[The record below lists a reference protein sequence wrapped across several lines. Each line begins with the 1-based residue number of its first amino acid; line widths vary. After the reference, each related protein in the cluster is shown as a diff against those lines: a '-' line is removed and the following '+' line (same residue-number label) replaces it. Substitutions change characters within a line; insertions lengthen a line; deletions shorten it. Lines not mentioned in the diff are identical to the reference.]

1 MSQELVKNKDA
12 HTAPTR
18 QSAQQ
23 DRQIRYPSVDISE
36 RENEFVI
43 EADMP
48 GVREENID
56 IQFHQ
61 GELIIHGKV
70 EVPQKAD
77 DNYRFRQFELTD
89 FHRVFRIGESV
100 ESANISAHC
109 TDGVLIVRLPKAE
122 KLRPRKIDVA
132 RK

>member
-1 MSQELVKNKDA
+1 MSQTLVKNQDA
-12 HTAPTR
+12 HVAAR
-18 QSAQQ
+18 QPLQQ
-23 DRQIRYPSVDISE
+23 DRQNRCPSVDISE
-36 RENEFVI
+36 RKDEFVI

-61 GELIIHGKV
+61 GELTIHGKV
-70 EVPQKAD
+70 DVPQKVND
-77 DNYRFRQFELTD
+77 SYRFQQFELTD

-109 TDGVLIVRLPKAE
+109 TDGVLTVRLPKAE
-122 KLRPRKIDVA
+122 KLKPRKIDVA